1 MVLSVG
7 SGAGRS
13 WQVEHSGE
21 GSDGDA
27 AEEEEEEG
35 EEESSDEGISLQ
47 QGGGPRG
54 SAEKGTKEGR
64 LSIVKFSLTVRNAA
78 SSGGNGA
85 VEASINDG
93 DGWDGVIS
101 MMLASCIS

>member
-1 MVLSVG
+1 MRAG
-7 SGAGRS
+7 SFESAAMSSAAAKTSEEAGAAR
-13 WQVEHSGE
+13 
-21 GSDGDA
+21 
-27 AEEEEEEG
+27 
-35 EEESSDEGISLQ
+35 
-47 QGGGPRG
+47 
-54 SAEKGTKEGR
+54 
-64 LSIVKFSLTVRNAA
+64 VRNAA